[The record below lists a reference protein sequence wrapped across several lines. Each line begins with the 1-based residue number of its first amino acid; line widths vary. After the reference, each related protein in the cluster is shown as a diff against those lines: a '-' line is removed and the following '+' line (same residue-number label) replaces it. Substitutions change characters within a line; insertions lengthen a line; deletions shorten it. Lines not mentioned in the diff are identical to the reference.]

1 MCTHGGQK
9 KELDLELEL
18 QEVVSL
24 LTWLLDL
31 NLGLLEQQQVLLT
44 SHLSSTSKIF
54 FNYMYV
60 CMIHKQG
67 RRVPQHR
74 CGG

>member
-1 MCTHGGQK
+1 MIYCVCRCVCVCTHGGQK

-54 FNYMYV
+54 LIICMYDT
-60 CMIHKQG
+60 
-67 RRVPQHR
+67 
-74 CGG
+74 

>member
-1 MCTHGGQK
+1 MCVCAHRDQK
-9 KELDLELEL
+9 EESDLELEL

-31 NLGLLEQQQVLLT
+31 NLGLLEQQQQVLLT

-54 FNYMYV
+54 LIMCMYDT
-60 CMIHKQG
+60 
-67 RRVPQHR
+67 
-74 CGG
+74 